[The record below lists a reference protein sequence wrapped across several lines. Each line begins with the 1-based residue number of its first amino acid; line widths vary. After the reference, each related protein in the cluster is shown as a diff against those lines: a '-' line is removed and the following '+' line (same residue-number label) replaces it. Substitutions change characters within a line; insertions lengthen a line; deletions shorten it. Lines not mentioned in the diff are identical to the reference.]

1 MTDPTGASYDRVAE
15 RYAETI
21 GDELDHRPLERGLL
35 DAFASLL
42 GPDAR
47 VADIGCGPG
56 HVTAYLAD
64 PAGRPG
70 VPLPRPGRRNRVAG
84 CRRLA
89 RGRSAGARTR

>member
-15 RYAETI
+15 RSADTI

-42 GPDAR
+42 GPDAS

-56 HVTAYLAD
+56 HVTAYVASRGLAASGVD
-64 PAGRPG
+64 LSPG
-70 VPLPRPGRRNRVAG
+70 MVDIARSRYPG
-84 CRRLA
+84 
-89 RGRSAGARTR
+89 